1 MVLENE
7 KVRSEKLYCVGY
19 LKTLGKYIL
28 SQTVPASAWYNRYY
42 EITKEQYDSFGSE
55 SLDEFA
61 NAHFVKI
68 NNKKTMTKDKFM
80 EKSGISKQ
88 SYNSIDLWKFIM
100 AFAVV
105 ALHIRPLENYN
116 IDIVNKLYNIFTLML
131 SDALSPEPTTI

>member
-61 NAHFVKI
+61 NECLYFKHE
-68 NNKKTMTKDKFM
+68 DKFLFSDLIS
-80 EKSGISKQ
+80 ENNDYNKSLRLKAKG
-88 SYNSIDLWKFIM
+88 NF
-100 AFAVV
+100 
-105 ALHIRPLENYN
+105 
-116 IDIVNKLYNIFTLML
+116 
-131 SDALSPEPTTI
+131 

>member
-19 LKTLGKYIL
+19 LKNLGKYIL

-61 NAHFVKI
+61 NECLYFKHE
-68 NNKKTMTKDKFM
+68 DKFLFSDLIS
-80 EKSGISKQ
+80 ENNDYNKSLRLKAKLQLLTKLNEAKVSIKDEGTISAD
-88 SYNSIDLWKFIM
+88 DLEQE
-100 AFAVV
+100 
-105 ALHIRPLENYN
+105 LE
-116 IDIVNKLYNIFTLML
+116 L
-131 SDALSPEPTTI
+131 

>member
-19 LKTLGKYIL
+19 LKNLGKYIL

-61 NAHFVKI
+61 NECLYLKHE
-68 NNKKTMTKDKFM
+68 DKFLFSDLIS
-80 EKSGISKQ
+80 ENNDYNKSLRLKAKLQLLTKLNEAKVSIKDEGTISAD
-88 SYNSIDLWKFIM
+88 DLEQE
-100 AFAVV
+100 
-105 ALHIRPLENYN
+105 LE
-116 IDIVNKLYNIFTLML
+116 L
-131 SDALSPEPTTI
+131 

>member
-19 LKTLGKYIL
+19 LKKLGKYIL

-61 NAHFVKI
+61 NECLYFKHE
-68 NNKKTMTKDKFM
+68 DKFLFSDLIA
-80 EKSGISKQ
+80 ENNDYNKSLRLKANG
-88 SYNSIDLWKFIM
+88 NF
-100 AFAVV
+100 
-105 ALHIRPLENYN
+105 
-116 IDIVNKLYNIFTLML
+116 
-131 SDALSPEPTTI
+131 